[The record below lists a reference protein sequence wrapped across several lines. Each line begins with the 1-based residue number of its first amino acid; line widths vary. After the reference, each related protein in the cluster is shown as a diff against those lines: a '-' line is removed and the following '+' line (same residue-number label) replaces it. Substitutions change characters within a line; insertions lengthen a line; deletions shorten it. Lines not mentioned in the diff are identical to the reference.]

1 MRHLKRLS
9 LLSASIAGL
18 IGGTS
23 FLPASVSAQAVV
35 QPLPPRAAGD
45 LNDALRR
52 LARSP
57 RDLSALLDAGEAS
70 LAVGDLDAAIGFFVR
85 GQDVAPENGRVMLG
99 LARCFT
105 LQRRPVEALRLFAE
119 AEQAG
124 IAESEMAADRGLA
137 FDLVGDNASAQAL
150 YRAAL
155 AQGNDPET
163 RRRLALSLAMTGQ
176 RADFEATL
184 LPLLQDEDRSAF
196 RARAFGLAILGD
208 ADEAVDIAEA
218 LMPTDLA
225 LRMAPYLRYMPRL
238 TRAQQAAAANLGAF
252 PRANEIGRDDAAIAS
267 YGPSQA
273 RIARG
278 PDAALTPS
286 GVTMGANASSS
297 AAPVATPAPA
307 LALAPAPAPAPERQT
322 SQQRPQAERSART
335 ATASDPMARTL
346 VRSAPAVAAEPAVP
360 APRPVPAPF
369 PAPAPTP
376 TPASTPVA
384 LAQSTGP
391 AIQLELPSSSEET
404 AVAPA
409 TEAPARIV
417 RIDPSPEI
425 SPGTSADALDRVG
438 SVSEEPVQVA
448 ALSVPTVTSPASSM
462 SMQTETAPDPEP
474 SQSVAD
480 AFAAF
485 AAAQP
490 VAVPRPGTAVDITTI
505 TPPRERAA
513 PLPPAPEAKPKP
525 PANPSRH
532 YVQIATGR
540 DRDALKFD
548 WRRISRKADS
558 LLDGKGPF
566 VTKWVEANR
575 LLAGP
580 YPSAAAAREVMN
592 KLKAMEID
600 SFTFTS
606 DPGQAIDKLD

>member
-1 MRHLKRLS
+1 M
-9 LLSASIAGL
+9 SASVAGL
-18 IGGTS
+18 IAASTA
-23 FLPASVSAQAVV
+23 LPASVSAQAVV

-57 RDLSALLDAGEAS
+57 RDLDALLDAGEAS
-70 LAVGDLDAAIGFFVR
+70 LAVGDLDAAIGFFAR
-85 GQDVAPENGRVMLG
+85 GQDVAPDNGRVMLG

-105 LQRRPVEALRLFAE
+105 LQRRPIEALRLFAE

-176 RADFEATL
+176 RKEFEATL
-184 LPLLQDEDRSAF
+184 LPLLQSEDRSAF

-208 ADEAVDIAEA
+208 ADDAVSIAEA

-252 PRANEIGRDDAAIAS
+252 PRANEIGRDDPAIAS
-267 YGPSQA
+267 YGPSES

-278 PDAALTPS
+278 PDAALAPS
-286 GVTMGANASSS
+286 GVTMGASANAETGAATAQLATPTPAPAPQRQTRQQRRQAERAARNTAASDPLARTLARSSS
-297 AAPVATPAPA
+297 AATTQSAVAAPPPVPAPFA
-307 LALAPAPAPAPERQT
+307 EPAPAPAPT
-322 SQQRPQAERSART
+322 
-335 ATASDPMARTL
+335 
-346 VRSAPAVAAEPAVP
+346 
-360 APRPVPAPF
+360 
-369 PAPAPTP
+369 PAPALVPTQVAVAQPTP
-376 TPASTPVA
+376 
-384 LAQSTGP
+384 P
-391 AIQLELPSSSEET
+391 AIQLELPPSSDQTPS
-404 AVAPA
+404 ASA
-409 TEAPARIV
+409 TEAPAQVV
-417 RIDPSPEI
+417 RIDPSPI
-425 SPGTSADALDRVG
+425 TTSAEIVAAAPVR
-438 SVSEEPVQVA
+438 EEPVQVA
-448 ALSVPTVTSPASSM
+448 ALSVPTVASAAPSVAAPVEP
-462 SMQTETAPDPEP
+462 TPDPEP

-490 VAVPRPGTAVDITTI
+490 VTAPRPGTAVDITTI

-513 PLPPAPEAKPKP
+513 PPPPPPEAKPKP

-548 WRRISRKADS
+548 WRRIARKADS

-592 KLKAMEID
+592 KLKALEID

-606 DPGQAIDKLD
+606 EPGQAIDKLD

>member
-1 MRHLKRLS
+1 M
-9 LLSASIAGL
+9 SASIAGM
-18 IGGTS
+18 IAATTV
-23 FLPASVSAQAVV
+23 LPASVSAQAVV

-57 RDLSALLDAGEAS
+57 RDLGALLDAGEAS

-105 LQRRPVEALRLFAE
+105 LQRRPIEALRLFAE

-176 RADFEATL
+176 RKEFEATL
-184 LPLLQDEDRSAF
+184 LPLLQSEDRSAF

-208 ADEAVDIAEA
+208 ADDAVGIAEA

-252 PRANEIGRDDAAIAS
+252 PRANEIGRDDPAIAS
-267 YGPSQA
+267 YGPSES

-278 PDAALTPS
+278 PDAALAPS
-286 GVTMGANASSS
+286 GVTMGTNANAN
-297 AAPVATPAPA
+297 AGATPVATPT
-307 LALAPAPAPAPERQT
+307 PAPAPQRQT
-322 SQQRPQAERSART
+322 RQQRRQAERSART
-335 ATASDPMARTL
+335 TAASDPLARTL
-346 VRSAPAVAAEPAVP
+346 ARSTPAATPERAVAAPP
-360 APRPVPAPF
+360 PVPAPF
-369 PAPAPTP
+369 PAP
-376 TPASTPVA
+376 TPAPAQSPVA
-384 LAQSTGP
+384 VAQATQP
-391 AIQLELPSSSEET
+391 AIQLELPPSNDQAASDQ
-404 AVAPA
+404 VAPVQTSSA
-409 TEAPARIV
+409 PVTEAPAQIV
-417 RIDPSPEI
+417 RIDPSPVA
-425 SPGTSADALDRVG
+425 TSAEIVPATPVR
-438 SVSEEPVQVA
+438 EEPVQVA
-448 ALSVPTVTSPASSM
+448 ALSVPTVASPAPSM
-462 SMQTETAPDPEP
+462 VAPTETTPDPEP

-485 AAAQP
+485 AATQP
-490 VAVPRPGTAVDITTI
+490 AAMPRPGTAVDITTI
-505 TPPRERAA
+505 KPPRERAA
-513 PLPPAPEAKPKP
+513 PPPPAPEAKPKP

-592 KLKAMEID
+592 KLKALDID

-606 DPGQAIDKLD
+606 DPGQSIDKLD

>member
-1 MRHLKRLS
+1 M
-9 LLSASIAGL
+9 SASIAGL
-18 IGGTS
+18 IAASTV
-23 FLPASVSAQAVV
+23 LPVSVSAQAVV

-57 RDLSALLDAGEAS
+57 RDLGALLDAGEAS
-70 LAVGDLDAAIGFFVR
+70 LAVGDLDAAIGFFAR

-105 LQRRPVEALRLFAE
+105 LQRRPIEALRLFAE

-124 IAESEMAADRGLA
+124 VAESEMAADRGLA

-176 RADFEATL
+176 RKEFEATL
-184 LPLLQDEDRSAF
+184 LPLLESEDRSAF

-208 ADEAVDIAEA
+208 ADDAVGIAEA

-252 PRANEIGRDDAAIAS
+252 PRANEIGRDDPAIAS
-267 YGPSQA
+267 YGPSEG

-278 PDAALTPS
+278 PDAALAPS
-286 GVTMGANASSS
+286 GAMMGASANAGTGAAS
-297 AAPVATPAPA
+297 AQVATPAPA
-307 LALAPAPAPAPERQT
+307 PAPQRQTRQQRSQAERTARNTAASDPLARTLARSIPSATTPPAVAAPPPVPTPFPEPAPAPAPAPTQ
-322 SQQRPQAERSART
+322 
-335 ATASDPMARTL
+335 
-346 VRSAPAVAAEPAVP
+346 VAVAQLTP
-360 APRPVPAPF
+360 
-369 PAPAPTP
+369 PT
-376 TPASTPVA
+376 
-384 LAQSTGP
+384 
-391 AIQLELPSSSEET
+391 IQLELPPTSDQT
-404 AVAPA
+404 ASDQTPSVPA
-409 TEAPARIV
+409 TEAPAQIV
-417 RIDPSPEI
+417 RIDPSPVA
-425 SPGTSADALDRVG
+425 TSAEV
-438 SVSEEPVQVA
+438 VSAAPVREEPVQVA
-448 ALSVPTVTSPASSM
+448 ALSVPTGASPAPM
-462 SMQTETAPDPEP
+462 VAAPVETTSDPEP

-490 VAVPRPGTAVDITTI
+490 ATTPRPGTAVDITTI

-513 PLPPAPEAKPKP
+513 PPPPPPEAKPKP

-592 KLKAMEID
+592 KLKALEID

>member
-1 MRHLKRLS
+1 M
-9 LLSASIAGL
+9 SASVAGL
-18 IGGTS
+18 IAASTV
-23 FLPASVSAQAVV
+23 LPASVSAQAVV

-57 RDLSALLDAGEAS
+57 RDLGALLDAGEAS
-70 LAVGDLDAAIGFFVR
+70 LAVGDLDAAIGFFAR
-85 GQDVAPENGRVMLG
+85 GQDVAPDNGRVMLG

-105 LQRRPVEALRLFAE
+105 LQRRPIEALRLFAE

-176 RADFEATL
+176 RKEFEATL
-184 LPLLQDEDRSAF
+184 LPLLQSEDRSAF

-208 ADEAVDIAEA
+208 ADDAVSIAEA

-252 PRANEIGRDDAAIAS
+252 PRANEIGRDDPAIAS
-267 YGPSQA
+267 YGPSES

-278 PDAALTPS
+278 PDAALAPS
-286 GVTMGANASSS
+286 GVTMGTSANAGTG
-297 AAPVATPAPA
+297 AATAPVATPTPAPTPQRQTRQQRRQA
-307 LALAPAPAPAPERQT
+307 ERAARNTAASDPLARTLARSSPAATTQPAVAAPPPVPAPFPEPAPAPAPA
-322 SQQRPQAERSART
+322 A
-335 ATASDPMARTL
+335 
-346 VRSAPAVAAEPAVP
+346 APTQVAVAQPNP
-360 APRPVPAPF
+360 
-369 PAPAPTP
+369 
-376 TPASTPVA
+376 
-384 LAQSTGP
+384 P
-391 AIQLELPSSSEET
+391 AIQLELPPSSDQTPS
-404 AVAPA
+404 APA
-409 TEAPARIV
+409 TEAPAQVV
-417 RIDPSPEI
+417 RIDPSPVA
-425 SPGTSADALDRVG
+425 TSTEGVAAAPVR
-438 SVSEEPVQVA
+438 EEPVQVA
-448 ALSVPTVTSPASSM
+448 ALSVPTVTSPAPSM
-462 SMQTETAPDPEP
+462 AAPAEPTPDPEP

-490 VAVPRPGTAVDITTI
+490 VTAPRPGTAVDITTI

-513 PLPPAPEAKPKP
+513 PPPPPPEAKPKP

-548 WRRISRKADS
+548 WRRIARKADS

-592 KLKAMEID
+592 KLKALEID

>member
-1 MRHLKRLS
+1 M
-9 LLSASIAGL
+9 SASIAGM
-18 IGGTS
+18 IAASTVV
-23 FLPASVSAQAVV
+23 PASVSAQAVV

-57 RDLSALLDAGEAS
+57 RDLGALLDAGEAS

-105 LQRRPVEALRLFAE
+105 LQRRPIEALRLFAE

-176 RADFEATL
+176 RKEFEATL
-184 LPLLQDEDRSAF
+184 LPLLQSEDRSAF

-208 ADEAVDIAEA
+208 ADDAVGIAEA

-252 PRANEIGRDDAAIAS
+252 PRANEIGRDDPAIAS
-267 YGPSQA
+267 YGPSES

-278 PDAALTPS
+278 PDAALAPS
-286 GVTMGANASSS
+286 GVTMGANAN
-297 AAPVATPAPA
+297 ANAGATPVATPT
-307 LALAPAPAPAPERQT
+307 PAPAPQRQT
-322 SQQRPQAERSART
+322 RQQRRQAERSART
-335 ATASDPMARTL
+335 TAASDPLARTL
-346 VRSAPAVAAEPAVP
+346 ARSTPAATPERAVAAPP
-360 APRPVPAPF
+360 PVPAPF
-369 PAPAPTP
+369 PAP
-376 TPASTPVA
+376 TPAPAPSPGAVA
-384 LAQSTGP
+384 QTTQP
-391 AIQLELPSSSEET
+391 AIQLELPPSNDQAANDQAANDQAALVQTSS
-404 AVAPA
+404 APV
-409 TEAPARIV
+409 TEAPAQIV
-417 RIDPSPEI
+417 RIDPSPVA
-425 SPGTSADALDRVG
+425 TSAEIVPAAPVR
-438 SVSEEPVQVA
+438 EEPVRVA
-448 ALSVPTVTSPASSM
+448 ALSVPTVASPAPSM
-462 SMQTETAPDPEP
+462 VAPAETTPDPEP

-485 AAAQP
+485 AATQP
-490 VAVPRPGTAVDITTI
+490 AAMPRPGTAVDITTI
-505 TPPRERAA
+505 KPPRERAA
-513 PLPPAPEAKPKP
+513 PPPPAPEAKPKP

-592 KLKAMEID
+592 KLKALDID

>member
-1 MRHLKRLS
+1 M
-9 LLSASIAGL
+9 SASIAGV
-18 IGGTS
+18 IAASTVV
-23 FLPASVSAQAVV
+23 PASVSAQAVV

-57 RDLSALLDAGEAS
+57 RDLGALLDAGEAS

-105 LQRRPVEALRLFAE
+105 LQRRPIEALRLFAE

-176 RADFEATL
+176 RKEFEATL
-184 LPLLQDEDRSAF
+184 LPLLQSEDRSAF

-208 ADEAVDIAEA
+208 ADDAVGIAEA

-252 PRANEIGRDDAAIAS
+252 PRANEIGRDDPAIAS
-267 YGPSQA
+267 YGPSES

-278 PDAALTPS
+278 PDAALAPS
-286 GVTMGANASSS
+286 GVTMGANAN
-297 AAPVATPAPA
+297 AGATPVATPT
-307 LALAPAPAPAPERQT
+307 PAPAPQRQT
-322 SQQRPQAERSART
+322 RQQRRQAERSART
-335 ATASDPMARTL
+335 TAASDPLARTL
-346 VRSAPAVAAEPAVP
+346 ARSTPAATPERAVAAPP
-360 APRPVPAPF
+360 PVPAPF
-369 PAPAPTP
+369 PAP
-376 TPASTPVA
+376 TPAPAQSPVA
-384 LAQSTGP
+384 VAQATRP
-391 AIQLELPSSSEET
+391 AIQLELPPSNDQVPSDQAAPVQTSST
-404 AVAPA
+404 PATQAPA
-409 TEAPARIV
+409 QIV
-417 RIDPSPEI
+417 RIDPSPVATSPEI
-425 SPGTSADALDRVG
+425 APAAPVR
-438 SVSEEPVQVA
+438 EERVQVA
-448 ALSVPTVTSPASSM
+448 ALSVSTVASPAPSM
-462 SMQTETAPDPEP
+462 VAPAETIPDPEP

-485 AAAQP
+485 AATQP
-490 VAVPRPGTAVDITTI
+490 AATPRPGTAVDITTI
-505 TPPRERAA
+505 KPPRERAA
-513 PLPPAPEAKPKP
+513 PPPPAPEAKPKP

-592 KLKAMEID
+592 KLKALDID

>member
-1 MRHLKRLS
+1 M
-9 LLSASIAGL
+9 SASIAGL
-18 IGGTS
+18 IAASTA
-23 FLPASVSAQAVV
+23 LPVSVSAQAVV

-57 RDLSALLDAGEAS
+57 RDLGALLDAGEAS
-70 LAVGDLDAAIGFFVR
+70 LAVGDLDAAIGFFAR

-105 LQRRPVEALRLFAE
+105 LQRRPIEALRLFAE

-124 IAESEMAADRGLA
+124 VAESEMAADRGLA

-176 RADFEATL
+176 RKEFEATL
-184 LPLLQDEDRSAF
+184 LPLLESEDRSAF

-208 ADEAVDIAEA
+208 ADDAVGIAEA

-252 PRANEIGRDDAAIAS
+252 PRANEIGRDDPAIAS
-267 YGPSQA
+267 YGPSEG

-278 PDAALTPS
+278 PDAALAPS
-286 GVTMGANASSS
+286 GAMMGASANAGTGAAS
-297 AAPVATPAPA
+297 AQVATPAPA
-307 LALAPAPAPAPERQT
+307 PAPQRQTRQQRSQAERTARNTAASDPLARTLARSSPSATTPPAVAAPPPVPTPFPEPAPAPAPAPTQ
-322 SQQRPQAERSART
+322 
-335 ATASDPMARTL
+335 
-346 VRSAPAVAAEPAVP
+346 VAVAQT
-360 APRPVPAPF
+360 
-369 PAPAPTP
+369 TP
-376 TPASTPVA
+376 
-384 LAQSTGP
+384 P
-391 AIQLELPSSSEET
+391 AIQLELPPTSDQT
-404 AVAPA
+404 ASDQTPSVPA
-409 TEAPARIV
+409 TEAPAQIV
-417 RIDPSPEI
+417 RIDPSPVA
-425 SPGTSADALDRVG
+425 TSAEV
-438 SVSEEPVQVA
+438 VSAAPVREEPVQVA
-448 ALSVPTVTSPASSM
+448 ALSVPTGASPAPM
-462 SMQTETAPDPEP
+462 VAAPVETMPDPEP

-490 VAVPRPGTAVDITTI
+490 ATTPRPGTAVDITTI

-513 PLPPAPEAKPKP
+513 PPPPPPEAKPKP

-592 KLKAMEID
+592 KLKALEID

>member
-1 MRHLKRLS
+1 M
-9 LLSASIAGL
+9 SASIAGM
-18 IGGTS
+18 IAATTV
-23 FLPASVSAQAVV
+23 LPASVSAQAVV

-57 RDLSALLDAGEAS
+57 RDLGALLDAGEAS

-105 LQRRPVEALRLFAE
+105 LQRRPIEALRLFAE

-176 RADFEATL
+176 RKEFEAAL
-184 LPLLQDEDRSAF
+184 LPLLQSEDRSAF

-208 ADEAVDIAEA
+208 ADDAVGIAEA

-252 PRANEIGRDDAAIAS
+252 PRANEIGRDDPAIAS
-267 YGPSQA
+267 YGPSES

-278 PDAALTPS
+278 PDAALAPS
-286 GVTMGANASSS
+286 GVTMGANAD
-297 AAPVATPAPA
+297 ANAGATPVATPT
-307 LALAPAPAPAPERQT
+307 PAPAPQRQT
-322 SQQRPQAERSART
+322 RQQRRQAERSART
-335 ATASDPMARTL
+335 TAASDPLARTL
-346 VRSAPAVAAEPAVP
+346 ARSTPAATPEPAVAAPP
-360 APRPVPAPF
+360 PVPAPF
-369 PAPAPTP
+369 PAP
-376 TPASTPVA
+376 TPAPAPSPVA
-384 LAQSTGP
+384 VAQATQP
-391 AIQLELPSSSEET
+391 AIQLELPPSNDQAANDQAALVQTSSAS
-404 AVAPA
+404 V
-409 TEAPARIV
+409 TEAPGQIV
-417 RIDPSPEI
+417 RIDPSPVATSPEI
-425 SPGTSADALDRVG
+425 VPAAPVR
-438 SVSEEPVQVA
+438 EEPVQVA
-448 ALSVPTVTSPASSM
+448 ALSVPTVASPAPSM
-462 SMQTETAPDPEP
+462 AARAETIPDPEP

-485 AAAQP
+485 AATQP
-490 VAVPRPGTAVDITTI
+490 VTTPRPGTAVDITTI
-505 TPPRERAA
+505 KPPRERAA
-513 PLPPAPEAKPKP
+513 PPPPAPEAKPKP

-548 WRRISRKADS
+548 WRRISRKADT

-592 KLKAMEID
+592 KLKALDID

-606 DPGQAIDKLD
+606 DPGQSIDKLD